1 MLKGDSYMRTCHVC
15 GREVDDRTYIC
26 PDCGAEV
33 VGSSGGLT
41 LKANAPEKKKATN
54 TLGTTI
60 STGSG
65 LTDIL
70 KADDEENSEFYGS
83 MPNPVSYDLTDYESE
98 KKAKNH
104 YGALIF
110 KIVVVG
116 MIAFVMYLLIT
127 KIFLKKDGAES
138 YKEALDTYMEAINEA
153 DQDKMEYVSPAF
165 LTDRESAS
173 KQALAKLD
181 GVKIEKYEIEETY
194 FLTAAEREKLQESI
208 KAATTRTPKFSDVVN
223 IKLRIYGELKD
234 LVPTGAR
241 NGNII
246 VQAVCIR
253 DSWYILLEEYEVIK
267 FN

>member
-1 MLKGDSYMRTCHVC
+1 MRTCHVC
-15 GREVDDRTYIC
+15 GREVDDKTYIC

-41 LKANAPEKKKATN
+41 LKANAPEKKKAVN

-70 KADDEENSEFYGS
+70 RADDEGDNSDFYGS
-83 MPNPVSYDLTDYESE
+83 MPNPTSYDLTDYESS

-104 YGALIF
+104 YGPLIF

-116 MIAFVMYLLIT
+116 IIAFVMYLLIA
-127 KIFLKKDGAES
+127 KIFLKKDGSES
-138 YKEALDTYMEAINEA
+138 YKEALDTYIEAINEA
-153 DQDKMEYVSPAF
+153 DLDKMEFVSPAF
-165 LTDRESAS
+165 LTDRTSES
-173 KQALAKLD
+173 KKALSRLD
-181 GVKIEKYEIEETY
+181 GVKIDKYEIEETY
-194 FLTAAEREKLQESI
+194 FLNAEEREKLQESI

-234 LVPTGAR
+234 LVPTGAK
-241 NGNII
+241 NGTII

-253 DSWYILLEEYEVIK
+253 DSWYILLEEYEEIK